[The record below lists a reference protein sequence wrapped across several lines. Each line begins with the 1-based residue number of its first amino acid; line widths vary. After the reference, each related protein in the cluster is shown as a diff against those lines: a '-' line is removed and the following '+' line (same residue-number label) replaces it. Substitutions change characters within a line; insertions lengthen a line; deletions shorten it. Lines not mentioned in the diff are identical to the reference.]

1 MIEKIAKEILDGSCV
16 EAAYLLEEN
25 DSLLSV
31 ILFSDQWIDFKD
43 LNNFTKRFEK
53 NISRSKHIFLI
64 DATRVSNS
72 YISEILVRG
81 RWIYGEKDLPISPLK
96 EIG

>member
-25 DSLLSV
+25 DSIISI
-31 ILFSDQWIDFKD
+31 ILFSDSWIELKS
-43 LNNFTKRFEK
+43 LGNFTKKFEEK
-53 NISRSKHIFLI
+53 TSEDKHVFLV

-81 RWIYGEKDLPISPLK
+81 KWIYKEKELPASPWGK
-96 EIG
+96 D

>member
-31 ILFSDQWIDFKD
+31 ILFSDQWIELKD

-53 NISRSKHIFLI
+53 DVSGNRHVFLI

-81 RWIYGEKDLPISPLK
+81 RWIYGEKNLPASTW
-96 EIG
+96 